1 MHLCQNILKLMS
13 NWAYV
18 NVFIFKKRP
27 ANSTNQTN
35 YLHPAILGKFYE
47 ADTGTETEHFAIN

>member
-1 MHLCQNILKLMS
+1 MS

-35 YLHPAILGKFYE
+35 YLHPAILGNFYE